1 MLRLPFVLGAGAWGS
16 TKDDPQ
22 IIASLMTE
30 AELLACVVDCAHLYG
45 WLACHF
51 RPAKTEKGWRTALQG
66 DAGGPDTILARNGQ
80 ILLVELKTEKGKLSP
95 EQKEWQDAGVITWR
109 PSQWLSGEIEKAL
122 R

>member
-1 MLRLPFVLGAGAWGS
+1 MLRLPFVLGVGARGS
-16 TKDDPQ
+16 PKDDPQ

-30 AELLACVVDCAHLYG
+30 AELLACIVDLARLLG
-45 WLACHF
+45 WKVCHF

-66 DAGGPDTILARNGQ
+66 DAGGPDTILARSGKF
-80 ILLVELKTEKGKLSP
+80 LEVELKTEKGRLSP
-95 EQKEWQDAGVITWR
+95 KQKEWRDAGVITWR